1 MPHRTVPIPETVEK
15 VKGYGTLT
23 IFQMEASPYWYAR
36 FFEDGKIRKKS
47 TKKIHKVEAIA
58 EAKKFFGELQGLK
71 FGETPGSKKH
81 TFAYVARSHFEE
93 TKARQQRGEISKS
106 KLNFDEVRL
115 EKDILPALGKMA
127 VEEVDYMAIS
137 RYLNKLSAPPR
148 NLSSASLK
156 IHLSHIKTILKHAQ
170 QLRVIAHL
178 PAFPKLST
186 VDSPRA
192 WFTAHEYNVL
202 HNTAKANIGRT
213 FPQVAT
219 TGEQLR
225 NITLTAELYDLIIF
239 MVNTFI
245 RPTDIRVLKHK
256 DITIKKGD
264 SPYLR
269 LAHGKTKGH
278 SDPMVSMPAAVK
290 VYERLLARQKE
301 EGYGRPDDY
310 VFQPEFSEER
320 QRSYA
325 LRSLHR
331 QFDQLLILTKLK
343 TNNQNKPRSLYSLR
357 HTSIMLR
364 LVNGDGIDSLVL
376 ARNARTS
383 VEMIDRFYARPLTGE
398 MKVDMLHSRK
408 KKKKAVEEGYDDVG

>member
-1 MPHRTVPIPETVEK
+1 MVHRTVPIPETVEK

-36 FFEDGKIRKKS
+36 FFEDGKIHKKS
-47 TKKIHKVEAIA
+47 TKKIHKVEAVA
-58 EAKKFFGELQGLK
+58 EAKKFFGQLQSLK
-71 FGETPGSKKH
+71 FGEAPASKKH

-93 TKARQQRGEISKS
+93 NKAREQRREISKS

-115 EKDILPALGKMA
+115 EKDILPALGKQLA
-127 VEEVDYMAIS
+127 EDVDYQVIS
-137 RYLNKLSAPPR
+137 KYLNSLSAPPR

-170 QLRVIAHL
+170 QLNIITHL
-178 PAFPKLST
+178 PAFPKMAT

-225 NITLTAELYDLIIF
+225 NITLTAELYDLILF

-245 RPTDIRVLKHK
+245 RPSDIRVLKHK
-256 DITIKKGD
+256 DITIKKGE

-278 SDPMVSMPAAVK
+278 SDPMISMPMGVK
-290 VYERLLARQKE
+290 VYERLLERQKT
-301 EGYGRPDDY
+301 EGFGRPDDY
-310 VFQPEFSEER
+310 VFQPEFSEVA

-331 QFDQLLILTKLK
+331 QFDQLLILAKLK
-343 TNNQNKPRSLYSLR
+343 LNNQGKSRSLYSLR

-408 KKKKAVEEGYDDVG
+408 KRKKASDEGYDEAG